1 MPDIKG
7 DAYTHNVYFNIIIS
21 ITLPWIVHE

>member
-7 DAYTHNVYFNIIIS
+7 DAYIHNVYFNMVIS